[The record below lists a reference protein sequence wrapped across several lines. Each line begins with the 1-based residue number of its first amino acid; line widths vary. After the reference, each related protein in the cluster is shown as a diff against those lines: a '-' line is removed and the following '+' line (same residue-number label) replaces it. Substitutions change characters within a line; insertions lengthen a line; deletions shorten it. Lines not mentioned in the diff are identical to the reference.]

1 MRGIVVPVPQS
12 TPSTIRNVV
21 LVGDADSGKTTLV
34 EAALLA
40 TGAITRAGNVED
52 GSTVCDYDPV
62 EVRQQRSVNLA
73 LAPTTFDGLKIN
85 FIDTPGYADFVGD
98 LRAGLRAA
106 DAALFVI
113 SADEG
118 ITAATRMLWAECAHV
133 GMARAVILTKLDHQR
148 ASFEDSVTQ
157 LQDALGEGILPLYLP
172 AYGPDGHEITG
183 LVGLLSQEVADYSSG
198 KRVKTSADEAQ
209 RKALAEPRSALIE
222 AIVTESEDEELLE
235 AWVGGENLGIDT
247 VIADMEK
254 AVVRAEFHPLL
265 PVNPVSGLG
274 IREVLEL
281 VAKGF
286 PSPMEHKQVQ
296 ATTPRGKSL
305 TPLVCDSDG
314 PLLAEV
320 IKTTSEPY
328 VGKLSLVR
336 VFSGTLRPEAPV
348 HVSGHFAAGST
359 HEDHD
364 VDERIGTLS
373 SPLGK
378 QQRLVPT
385 CVAGD
390 ICAVAKL
397 TRAETGDTLSDV
409 ENPMLLEPWQVPE
422 PLLPI
427 AIEARTKSDED
438 KLAKALSRLLA
449 EDPSLVLEAKEDT
462 GQQVL
467 WCLGEAHFD
476 VVMDRLANTYGVAVD
491 TAELKVSLRETF
503 STKVE
508 GRGRNVKQSGG
519 HGQYGVC
526 EIEVEPLPQGSG
538 FEFVDKVVGG
548 AVPRQYIPSVEK
560 GIRTQM
566 ERGVAAGYPV
576 TDIRVTLVGGKAH
589 SVDSSDMAFQTAG
602 SLGLRDAAARA
613 GITFLEPV
621 AEISVIVPDD
631 YVGAVMTD
639 LSIRRGRLTGTD
651 SAGAGFSRVTAEVP
665 EIEMTRYV
673 IDLRSMT
680 HGTGHFERTPLGY
693 QPMPR
698 SQADKVI
705 KAAAE

>member
-1 MRGIVVPVPQS
+1 MRGIVASVPQVG
-12 TPSTIRNVV
+12 PLQIRNVV
-21 LVGDADSGKTTLV
+21 VVGDSGSGKTTLV
-34 EAALLA
+34 EAALFA
-40 TGAITRAGNVED
+40 TGALTRPGRVED
-52 GSTVCDYDPV
+52 GNTVTDYDPV
-62 EVRQQRSVNLA
+62 EMRQQRSINLA
-73 LAPTTFDGLKIN
+73 LAPTTFDDLKIN

-106 DAALFVI
+106 DAALFVV
-113 SADEG
+113 SAAEG
-118 ITAATRMLWAECAHV
+118 LTAATRMLWRECAEV
-133 GMARAVILTKLDHQR
+133 GLARAVILTKLDHQR
-148 ASFEDSVTQ
+148 ASFEDSVAQ
-157 LQDALGEGILPLYLP
+157 LQEALGDGVLPLYLP
-172 AYGPDGHEITG
+172 AYDADGHTITG

-198 KRVKTSADEAQ
+198 QRQKQPADDAAMARLQ
-209 RKALAEPRSALIE
+209 EPRGTLIE
-222 AIVTESEDEELLE
+222 TIVTESEDEELLE

-254 AVVRAEFHPLL
+254 AVVRGEFYPLI
-265 PVNPVSGLG
+265 PINPVTGMG
-274 IREVLEL
+274 ILEVLEL

-286 PSPMEHKQVQ
+286 PSPVEHREVD
-296 ATTPRGKSL
+296 ATTPDGK
-305 TPLVCDSDG
+305 PLRALKCDPDG

-336 VFSGTLRPEAPV
+336 VFSGTLRPDAPV

-364 VDERIGTLS
+364 LDERIGSLS

-378 QQRLVPT
+378 NQRMVPT
-385 CVAGD
+385 CGAGD
-390 ICAVAKL
+390 LCAVAKL
-397 TRAETGDTLSDV
+397 SRAETGDTLSDV
-409 ENPMLLEPWQVPE
+409 DTPMLLEPWQVPQ
-422 PLLPI
+422 PLLPV

-438 KLAKALSRLLA
+438 KLAKALTRLLA
-449 EDPSLVLEAKEDT
+449 EDPSLVLESKEDT

-467 WCLGEAHFD
+467 WCLGEAHLD
-476 VVMDRLANTYGVAVD
+476 VVLDRLANMYGVAVD
-491 TAELKVSLRETF
+491 SVPLRVSLRETF
-503 STKVE
+503 AGKAE

-519 HGQYGVC
+519 HGQFGVC
-526 EIEVEPLPQGSG
+526 DIEIEPLPQGTG

-560 GIRTQM
+560 GVRAQM
-566 ERGVAAGYPV
+566 AKGVAAGYPV

-602 SLGLRDAAARA
+602 SLALKDAATKAHVDL
-613 GITFLEPV
+613 LEPV
-621 AEISVIVPDD
+621 AEITVTVPDD

-651 SAGAGFSRVTAEVP
+651 SAGTGFSIVTAEVP
-665 EIEMTRYV
+665 EIELTRYV
-673 IDLRSMT
+673 VDLRSMT
-680 HGTGHFERTPLGY
+680 HGTGHFARRPVGY

-698 SQADKVI
+698 AQAEKV
-705 KAAAE
+705 KQGAQ

>member
-1 MRGIVVPVPQS
+1 MASVPQAG
-12 TPSTIRNVV
+12 PLHIRNVV
-21 LVGDADSGKTTLV
+21 VVGDSGSGKTTLV
-34 EAALLA
+34 ESALFA
-40 TGAITRAGNVED
+40 TGVLTRPGRVED
-52 GSTVCDYDPV
+52 GNTVTDYDPV
-62 EVRQQRSVNLA
+62 EMRQQRSINLA
-73 LAPTTFDGLKIN
+73 LAPTAFDGLKIN

-106 DAALFVI
+106 DAALFVV
-113 SADEG
+113 SAAEG
-118 ITAATRMLWAECAHV
+118 LTAATRMLWRECAEV

-148 ASFEDSVTQ
+148 ASFEDSVAQ
-157 LQDALGEGILPLYLP
+157 LQDALGEGVLPLYLP
-172 AYGPDGHEITG
+172 AYAADGHTITG

-198 KRVKTSADEAQ
+198 QRQKQPADGAQ
-209 RKALAEPRSALIE
+209 MARLQEPRGTLIE
-222 AIVTESEDEELLE
+222 TIVTESEDEELLE

-254 AVVRAEFHPLL
+254 AVVRGEFYPLI
-265 PVNPVSGLG
+265 PINPVTGLG
-274 IREVLEL
+274 ILEVLEL

-286 PSPMEHKQVQ
+286 PSPVEHRDVDVTSPDGEPLR
-296 ATTPRGKSL
+296 AL
-305 TPLVCDSDG
+305 TCDPEG

-320 IKTTSEPY
+320 VKTTSEPY

-364 VDERIGTLS
+364 VDERIGSLS

-378 QQRLVPT
+378 NQRMVPT
-385 CVAGD
+385 CGAGD

-397 TRAETGDTLSDV
+397 SRAETGDTLSDV
-409 ENPMLLEPWQVPE
+409 DSPMLLEPWQVPQ
-422 PLLPI
+422 PLLPV

-438 KLAKALSRLLA
+438 KLAKALARLLA
-449 EDPSLVLEAKEDT
+449 EDPSLVLESKEDT

-467 WCLGEAHFD
+467 WCLGEAHLD
-476 VVMDRLANTYGVAVD
+476 VVMDRLANMYGVVVD
-491 TAELKVSLRETF
+491 SVPLRVSLRETF
-503 STKVE
+503 AGTAQ
-508 GRGRNVKQSGG
+508 GHGRNVKQSGG
-519 HGQYGVC
+519 HGQFGVC
-526 EIEVEPLPQGSG
+526 DIEIEPLPQGTG

-560 GIRTQM
+560 GVRAQM
-566 ERGVAAGYPV
+566 ARGVAAGYPV

-602 SLGLRDAAARA
+602 SLALKDAAAKA
-613 GITFLEPV
+613 HVDLLEPV
-621 AEISVIVPDD
+621 AEITVTVPDD

-651 SAGAGFSRVTAEVP
+651 SAGAGFSIVTAEVP
-665 EIEMTRYV
+665 EIELTRYV
-673 IDLRSMT
+673 VDLRSMT
-680 HGTGHFERTPLGY
+680 HGTGHFARRHVGY

-698 SQADKVI
+698 AQAEKV
-705 KAAAE
+705 KEAAK

>member
-1 MRGIVVPVPQS
+1 VSVAPVPQAG
-12 TPSTIRNVV
+12 PQDIRNVV
-21 LVGDADSGKTTLV
+21 LVGDAGSGKTTLV
-34 EAALLA
+34 EAALFA
-40 TGAITRAGNVED
+40 TGVLGRPGRVED
-52 GSTVCDYDPV
+52 GNTTTDYDPV
-62 EVRQQRSVNLA
+62 EMRQQRSINLA
-73 LAPTTFDGLKIN
+73 LAPTGFDGLKIN

-98 LRAGLRAA
+98 LRAGMRAA

-113 SADEG
+113 SAAEG
-118 ITAATRMLWAECAHV
+118 LTAATRMLWNECAQI
-133 GMARAVILTKLDHQR
+133 GLARAVILTKLDHQR

-157 LQDALGEGILPLYLP
+157 LQHALGEGILPLYLP
-172 AYGPDGHEITG
+172 AYDTDGHTISG
-183 LVGLLSQEVADYSSG
+183 LVGLLSQEVADYSG
-198 KRVKTSADEAQ
+198 GQREKKAADDSQ
-209 RKALAEPRSALIE
+209 LAAIQEPRGTLIE
-222 AIVTESEDEELLE
+222 TIVTESEDEELLE
-235 AWVGGENLGIDT
+235 AWVGGENVGIDT
-247 VIADMEK
+247 VIEDMEK
-254 AVVRAEFHPLL
+254 AVVRGEFYPLV
-265 PVNPVSGLG
+265 PVNPVTGLG
-274 IREVLEL
+274 ILEVLEL

-286 PSPMEHKQVQ
+286 PSPLEHEKVE
-296 ATTPRGKSL
+296 ATTPDGAPLPAL
-305 TPLVCDSDG
+305 TCDPNG

-320 IKTTSEPY
+320 VKTTSEPY

-348 HVSGHFAAGST
+348 HVSGHFAAGSS

-364 VDERIGTLS
+364 VDERVGSLS

-378 QQRLVPT
+378 AQRLVPT

-409 ENPMLLEPWQVPE
+409 DTPMLLEPWQVPQ
-422 PLLPI
+422 PLLPT
-427 AIEARTKSDED
+427 AIEAKTKSDED

-449 EDPSLVLEAKEDT
+449 EDPSLWLESKEDT

-467 WCLGEAHFD
+467 WCLGEAHLD
-476 VVMDRLANTYGVAVD
+476 VVLDRLSNTYGVAVD
-491 TAELKVSLRETF
+491 TVPLRLSLRETF
-503 STKVE
+503 SGKAE

-526 EIEVEPLPQGSG
+526 EIEIEPLPQGSG

-560 GIRTQM
+560 GVRAQM
-566 ERGVAAGYPV
+566 ARGVAAGYPV

-602 SLGLRDAAARA
+602 SLALKDAAGKTRVDL
-613 GITFLEPV
+613 LEPV
-621 AEISVIVPDD
+621 AEITVTVPDD

-651 SAGAGFSRVTAEVP
+651 SAGQGFSVVTAEVP
-665 EIEMTRYV
+665 EIELTRYV
-673 IDLRSMT
+673 VDLRSMS
-680 HGTGHFERTPLGY
+680 HGTGHFERRSLGY
-693 QPMPR
+693 QPMPHA
-698 SQADKVI
+698 QAEKV
-705 KAAAE
+705 KAEAQ